1 MNTADIRWKWES
13 EDEENEAVETTV
25 KTAVKEIERIVG
37 DPLTD
42 EQVEKL
48 YQLIRDLIDPIP
60 F

>member
-13 EDEENEAVETTV
+13 EDEENEVETTV
-25 KTAVKEIERIVG
+25 KTTVREIERIVG

-48 YQLIRDLIDPIP
+48 YQLILDLVDPIP